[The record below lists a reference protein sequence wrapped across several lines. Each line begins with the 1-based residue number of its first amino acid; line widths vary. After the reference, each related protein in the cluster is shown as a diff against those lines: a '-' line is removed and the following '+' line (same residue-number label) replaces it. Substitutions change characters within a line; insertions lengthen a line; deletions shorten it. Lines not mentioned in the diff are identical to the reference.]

1 MTLTASLVG
10 SRGVT
15 GGNSVTTTAGTSSSS
30 ATFACLVS
38 YDQGAGTITAAGDNK
53 GNTYTAIGTPQ
64 ADGIGGLLRW
74 YVCEGGVGGAG
85 HTFTFTTSNAC
96 YAVAHLIQITGTTGT
111 AVRDKNVQGQD
122 TAGQPWDAVATG
134 TLGFSNEVILAACA
148 GQGGAAN
155 YTSTNTTILSSE
167 GDTSSYWTSGVG
179 WTTQAGTASFTP
191 SFGKVDAG
199 GGTVAG
205 LSHLT
210 FRESASSSGTA
221 SGATLT
227 ATVSLIAGTATGVRN
242 GTAAGATFTATVSLI
257 AGTATGVRNG
267 TAAGATFTATSTIIA
282 GSASGSTSGTAA
294 GTTLT
299 TTVSLIPGA
308 AAGIRNATAAGAT
321 LPASASIIPGTAYG
335 SPQLGAYTYVGQEE
349 GSGTNPATTSAI
361 ATGATGSSFI
371 TLRAGYTDNNTK
383 PTDSKANRWMP
394 MGGAQYQPYGGTFD
408 AQVFIASRG
417 AGGSGHTVSFSKP
430 GHPTGEITIPL
441 IEVIGGRLVD
451 FSLVNIGTGNTLL
464 SGSVTVG
471 GPALLVAFWLGD
483 AAGLNHTAAPNNGFS
498 NFISFG
504 TLPPNSAVQMFVAS
518 RQVSAA
524 GTYNVTWTETPDQGA
539 ILVLAAFSDSGPN
552 GYAPGDTISASVS
565 LLPGGATGTAAG
577 SGTAAGATLSA
588 TTQVIPGV
596 AAGGAVAA
604 GAVVS
609 TTAQIIAA
617 GASGGAVA
625 AGATM
630 TASVA
635 LVAGSATGTSGSATA
650 PGAVLSP
657 TVSIIPGIAFVYV
670 PSDQTVELS
679 VPASPRALSA
689 PAVPRTFT
697 IPRA

>member
-1 MTLTASLVG
+1 MTLSVSLVG

-64 ADGIGGLLRW
+64 ADGLGGLMRW

-96 YAVAHLIQITGTTGT
+96 YAVAHLIQITGTTGG

-122 TAGQPWDAVATG
+122 TVGQPWDTVATG

-148 GQGGAAN
+148 GQGGVSD
-155 YTSTNTTILSSE
+155 YTSSNTTILSSE

-179 WTTQAGTASFTP
+179 ATSQAGTASFTP
-191 SFGKVDAG
+191 SFGKPGAG
-199 GGTVAG
+199 GSTVAG

-210 FRESASSSGTA
+210 FREASSSSGTA

-227 ATVSLIAGTATGVRN
+227 ATTSLIAGAATGVRN
-242 GTAAGATFTATVSLI
+242 GTAAGATL
-257 AGTATGVRNG
+257 
-267 TAAGATFTATSTIIA
+267 TATSTIIA
-282 GSASGSTSGTAA
+282 GSASGATSGTASGA
-294 GTTLT
+294 TLT

-308 AAGIRNATAAGAT
+308 ATGIRNGTAAGAT
-321 LPASASIIPGTAYG
+321 LTATASIIPGTAYG

-349 GSGTNPATTSAI
+349 GSGTNPATTAAI
-361 ATGATGSSFI
+361 TTGATGSSFI

-451 FSLVNIGTGNTLL
+451 FSLVNIGTGNTLQ

-471 GPALLVAFWLGD
+471 GPAQLVAFWLGD

-565 LLPGGATGTAAG
+565 LLPGSATGTAAG

-588 TTQVIPGV
+588 TAQVIHGV
-596 AAGGAVAA
+596 VAGGAVAA

-609 TTAQIIAA
+609 TTVQITA
-617 GASGGAVA
+617 GAATGGAVA
-625 AGATM
+625 AGATLP
-630 TASVA
+630 AAVA
-635 LVAGSATGTSGSATA
+635 LIAGSATGTSGSATA
-650 PGAVLSP
+650 PGAVMSP
-657 TVSIIPGIAFVYV
+657 TVSIIPGIAFEYV
-670 PSDQTVELS
+670 PSNQAVELS
-679 VPASPRALSA
+679 VPASPRTLSA